1 MVESVSDGP
10 AYNAGI
16 QNGDII
22 TSIGEASVATMKEFQ
37 NQLDLLSSGDRVRVM
52 VQRNGTDMYRELEF
66 TVEIRGR

>member
-1 MVESVSDGP
+1 
-10 AYNAGI
+10 
-16 QNGDII
+16 
-22 TSIGEASVATMKEFQ
+22 MKEFQ